1 MAGFHSCLTEEPH
14 DVLIHLVLVVCP
26 GNSHAAQLV
35 DDQPVHVRVADAATE
50 LLLEEHQNVLSNLFF
65 MTKGNRN
72 MPESKDCILRH
83 QLSVLRLVLLG
94 VQPVGHREDER
105 LDNVLLVSPH
115 PRPQSLAKVLD
126 GGVSQF
132 LEGDQS
138 CVRLL
143 CFLHSRR
150 HILVAVRH
158 FDLWMIEPCRLLTA
172 AIQLSQDVAWVDQEV
187 PQTTD
192 GLLRHDRVF
201 L

>member
-1 MAGFHSCLTEEPH
+1 
-14 DVLIHLVLVVCP
+14 
-26 GNSHAAQLV
+26 
-35 DDQPVHVRVADAATE
+35 
-50 LLLEEHQNVLSNLFF
+50 
-65 MTKGNRN
+65 

-115 PRPQSLAKVLD
+115 PRPQRLAKVLNR
-126 GGVSQF
+126 GVSQF

-158 FDLWMIEPCRLLTA
+158 
-172 AIQLSQDVAWVDQEV
+172 
-187 PQTTD
+187 
-192 GLLRHDRVF
+192 
-201 L
+201 